1 MTGLLDGHLA
11 LVTGAG
17 SGIGE
22 AIARAMADAGARI
35 VGVDI
40 DGAAAERVAAA
51 IGREAASFSCDVTD
65 RGQCDGL
72 AAAVGSRIGA
82 VSILVNNAGIIR
94 RGTVT
99 EPNTRS
105 DWDATLAVNLDG
117 PYNMVTAF
125 LDQLRETKGS
135 IINIGSIQSFV
146 ALPNSAAY
154 TTSKGGVRLL
164 TKALAIELSPLGI
177 RVNAIGPGFTATPL
191 NAKAREDAA
200 YMANFATRIPLGRI
214 GTPEDIAGPAV
225 FLASDMALHHR
236 RHPASRWRLPRT
248 LVRFTHGNEH
258 GPLARKAS
266 EVLECHRIRRNV
278 VGKSILADEPGVR
291 SIQDRLAVHRVD
303 ASGSFW
309 DAEIG
314 VDKSHGTVLGWAH

>member
-1 MTGLLDGHLA
+1 MTGLLDGRVA
-11 LVTGAG
+11 LITGAG

-22 AIARAMADAGARI
+22 AIAHAMADADAR
-35 VGVDI
+35 VVAADI
-40 DGAAAERVAAA
+40 DGAAAESTAGA
-51 IGREAASFSCDVTD
+51 IGRGAASFACDVTD
-65 RGQCDGL
+65 RAGCDHL
-72 AAAVGSRIGA
+72 AAEVRNRIGTI
-82 VSILVNNAGIIR
+82 SILVNNAGVIR

-99 EPNTRS
+99 EPNTRA

-154 TTSKGGVRLL
+154 TTSKGGVRML

-191 NAKAREDAA
+191 NASAREDPA
-200 YMANFATRIPLGRI
+200 YMANFTNRIPLGRI

-225 FLASDMALHHR
+225 FLASDMAR
-236 RHPASRWRLPRT
+236 YITGIT
-248 LVRFTHGNEH
+248 LLVDG
-258 GPLARKAS
+258 GYLAR
-266 EVLECHRIRRNV
+266 
-278 VGKSILADEPGVR
+278 
-291 SIQDRLAVHRVD
+291 
-303 ASGSFW
+303 
-309 DAEIG
+309 
-314 VDKSHGTVLGWAH
+314 